1 MANQNKLDG
10 TYMQVALVHAK
21 LSKAIRAKVGA
32 CIVTKNGVILAGY
45 NGTPSGWDNM
55 CEHIVEIP
63 KDAPHY
69 DHDYST
75 HELKTKPEVLHAEL
89 NCIMKAAREGVSVQ
103 GSTLYVTLQPCVQCS
118 AMIAQAGI
126 IRVVYG
132 DVYRDTSGVDMLQ
145 ANGII
150 IEQFDK
156 GETNEGYI

>member
-21 LSKAIRAKVGA
+21 LSKASRAKVGA

-45 NGTPSGWDNM
+45 NGTPSGWCNT
-55 CEHIVEIP
+55 CEDTVIIGHGEHQG
-63 KDAPHY
+63 DSY
-69 DHDYST
+69 
-75 HELKTKPEVLHAEL
+75 LKTKPEVLHAEL

-103 GSTLYVTLQPCVQCS
+103 GATLYVTLQPCVQCS
-118 AMIAQAGI
+118 AMLAQAGI
-126 IRVVYG
+126 TRVVYG
-132 DVYRDTSGVDMLQ
+132 DVYRDKSGVDMLQ

-156 GETNEGYI
+156 GETNESYI